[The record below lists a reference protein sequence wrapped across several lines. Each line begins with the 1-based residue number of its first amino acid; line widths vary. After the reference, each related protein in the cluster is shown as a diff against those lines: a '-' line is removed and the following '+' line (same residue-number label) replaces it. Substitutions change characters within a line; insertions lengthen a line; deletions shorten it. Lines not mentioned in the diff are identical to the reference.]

1 MGEYEHDACNCGV
14 EAQDRYEIMEQRL
27 MQMTFWAHKAALF
40 EKIKEK
46 IGKEEGKNLDQLADL
61 LIQGSKE
68 EAQSSKESEKKQE
81 ELRKKLEQY
90 FN

>member
-1 MGEYEHDACNCGV
+1 MEENEQDACNCNM
-14 EAQDRYEIMEQRL
+14 AQSRYEIMEQRL

-46 IGKEEGKNLDQLADL
+46 IEKEEGKNLEQLADL
-61 LIQGSKE
+61 LIQSSKE
-68 EAQSSKESEKKQE
+68 ESESSKESEKKHE
-81 ELRKKLEQY
+81 ELRKRLEQY